1 MQSDGMK
8 KPAAASLKSAPRRSE
23 ATRSRLLAAARVL
36 FARDGYER
44 TTVRAVAVAAAA
56 DPALVMRYFGSKEG
70 LFAAATV
77 FDLRLPSLAGLPPE
91 RVGEVMIQH
100 FLARWEGDPDDRS
113 LRILL
118 RAGVTHPEAAERIR
132 TLFAEQVL
140 PVIRGV
146 APDRAALRAGLV
158 ASQILGLALCRFILL
173 VPPVEAM
180 PAEALIAHVGPTLQR
195 YLTAP
200 LEDAFTA

>member
-1 MQSDGMK
+1 MMK
-8 KPAAASLKSAPRRSE
+8 SAAASPKSSGAPTRSE
-23 ATRSRLLAAARVL
+23 ATRSRLLGAGRVL

-44 TTVRAVAVAAAA
+44 TTVRAVAAAADA
-56 DPALVMRYFGSKEG
+56 DPALVIRYFGSKQG

-77 FDLRLPSLAGLPPE
+77 FDLRLPSLAGLPRD
-91 RVGEVMIQH
+91 RVGEVMIRH

-132 TLFAEQVL
+132 MLFAEQVL

-146 APDRAALRAGLV
+146 APDRAEVRAGLV

-180 PAEALIAHVGPTLQR
+180 PAEALIGFVGPTLQR
-195 YLTAP
+195 YVTEP
-200 LEDAFTA
+200 LDDGFTA

>member
-1 MQSDGMK
+1 
-8 KPAAASLKSAPRRSE
+8 
-23 ATRSRLLAAARVL
+23 
-36 FARDGYER
+36 
-44 TTVRAVAVAAAA
+44 VAADA
-56 DPALVMRYFGSKEG
+56 DPALIIRYFGSKDG

-77 FDLRLPSLAGLPPE
+77 FELRLPSLAGIPRDSL
-91 RVGEVMIQH
+91 GEVMIRH
-100 FLARWEGDPDDRS
+100 FLRRWEGDPDDRS

-118 RAGVTHPEAAERIR
+118 RAGVTHPEAAERVR

-146 APDRAALRAGLV
+146 VSDRAEMRAGLV
-158 ASQILGLALCRFILL
+158 ASQILGLALCRFILF
-173 VPPVEAM
+173 VPPVETM
-180 PAEALIAHVGPTLQR
+180 PAEVLIAHVGPTLQR